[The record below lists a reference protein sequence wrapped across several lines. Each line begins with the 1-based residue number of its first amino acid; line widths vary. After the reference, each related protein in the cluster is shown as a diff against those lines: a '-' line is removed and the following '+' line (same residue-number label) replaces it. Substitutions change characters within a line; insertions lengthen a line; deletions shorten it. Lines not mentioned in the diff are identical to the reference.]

1 MEPLIPEEA
10 SRHRSALTDL
20 SLDLAM
26 KSTALSASLPAGMR
40 PALAGLVRSMN
51 CYYSNLIEG
60 HNTHPIDIERALRQ
74 DFSADPEKRNL
85 QLEAVSHILVQG
97 WIDGGGLTESP
108 LHPESL
114 KEIHARFCEGLPEE
128 LLVQEGLD
136 GKMIPMTP
144 GAFRDGFVRVGAH
157 IPPSPGAVPR
167 LLDHL
172 HRMFGFQGKAGKII
186 YAACAHHRLVWVH
199 PFPDLNGRVS
209 RMVAH
214 AMLSESVGSAGL
226 WSASRGLGR
235 NAEEYKRRLAAA
247 DAPRPGGAD
256 GRGALSE
263 ARLAEFASFFLEKC
277 IDQVEFMQGLMRP
290 AELRGR
296 VMEWAGREERRG
308 QVLKGSDRILAAL
321 LMEGEIDRGVVPNML
336 GVSDR
341 QARKV
346 TSRLLELEAIVSDSP
361 RAPLRVHF
369 PASLASSWMP
379 GLFPEK

>member
-1 MEPLIPEEA
+1 ML
-10 SRHRSALTDL
+10 
-20 SLDLAM
+20 
-26 KSTALSASLPAGMR
+26 
-40 PALAGLVRSMN
+40 
-51 CYYSNLIEG
+51 
-60 HNTHPIDIERALRQ
+60 
-74 DFSADPEKRNL
+74 
-85 QLEAVSHILVQG
+85 ILVQS

-136 GKMIPMTP
+136 GKMIPIIP
-144 GAFRDGFVRVGAH
+144 GAFRDGFVQVGAH

-172 HRMFGFQGKAGKII
+172 HRMFGFQGKTGKII
-186 YAACAHHRLVWVH
+186 YAACAHHRLVWIH

-214 AMLSESVGSAGL
+214 AMLAQSVSSAGL

-277 IDQVEFMQGLMRP
+277 IDQVEFMHALMRP
-290 AELRGR
+290 AELRSR
-296 VMEWAGREERRG
+296 VMEWAVREERRG
-308 QVLKGSDRILAAL
+308 QVLKGSDRILGAL
-321 LMEGEIDRGVVPNML
+321 LMEGEIDRGVIPNML

-346 TSRLLELEAIVSDSP
+346 TSRLLELEAIESDSP
-361 RAPLRVHF
+361 RAPLKVHF

-379 GLFPEK
+379 GLFPER